1 MAFKPEYFI
10 GGENFEVPQIYPTT
24 ANATYTVGEILALS
38 SGKLVAAGVDSDGVQ
53 EFVCLENYTAPATG
67 MRGIKVAP
75 ILKGQVYRTTFSATP
90 TSLNI
95 GDKVTLTAST
105 LDGVTATKTKG
116 VAEIVDLLGAAAS
129 GDEVLVKF

>member
-24 ANATYTVGEILALS
+24 ASTTYTLGEVLALS
-38 SGKLVAAGVDSDGVQ
+38 SGALVAAGADSDGAQ
-53 EFVCLENYTAPATG
+53 EFICLEDYVAPASG
-67 MRGIKVAP
+67 QRGIKVAP

-90 TSLNI
+90 TSLKV
-95 GDKVTLTAST
+95 GDKVTLTAT
-105 LDGVTATKTKG
+105 YLNGVTATKTKG